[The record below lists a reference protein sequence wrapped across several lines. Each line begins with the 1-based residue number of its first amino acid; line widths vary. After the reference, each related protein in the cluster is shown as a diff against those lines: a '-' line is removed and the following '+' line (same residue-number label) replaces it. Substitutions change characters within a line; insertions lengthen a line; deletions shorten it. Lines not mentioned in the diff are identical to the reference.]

1 MGAPGARRVSPGRAA
16 VGSLTAAVARVGRG
30 LGRGEVALHDVFH
43 RITAAMDSGRRIFGR
58 RVRTPKKLF
67 RVIDGDGSGTITFE
81 EYCHFIQVY
90 RAKQSWWERLM
101 ESAMDCLSPK
111 PSYLTNPTLRFVRKA
126 RDRLWRSGSRP
137 PISST
142 QPPHPVIR

>member
-1 MGAPGARRVSPGRAA
+1 M
-16 VGSLTAAVARVGRG
+16 L
-30 LGRGEVALHDVFH
+30 
-43 RITAAMDSGRRIFGR
+43 DSGMC
-58 RVRTPKKLF
+58 PYPYEQEELF
-67 RVIDGDGSGTITFE
+67 KTADMDGSGTITFE

-137 PISST
+137 RISINSAST
-142 QPPHPVIR
+142 PRN